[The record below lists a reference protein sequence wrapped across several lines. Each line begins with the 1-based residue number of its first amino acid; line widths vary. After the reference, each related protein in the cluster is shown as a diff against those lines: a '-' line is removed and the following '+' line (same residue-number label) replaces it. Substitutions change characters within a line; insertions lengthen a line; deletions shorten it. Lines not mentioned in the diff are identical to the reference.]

1 MDKYIEKW
9 KEDKKFRAK
18 IKLLLYGIF
27 LVIVIIYVTS
37 LKTEPIPVDEVDD
50 LNSEIKEENK
60 VITIPEKYNYLIKIE
75 IDDKNYTYSGEKNLE
90 QENIVKTSDDI
101 SSNYMFKNN
110 EYYVKDGELYIKT
123 TKEEVYDVVNYNYIN
138 LETIN
143 SYLSKA
149 ENNNSNQYLV
159 YLKDIILGQ
168 DTNEYFTISVDEN
181 KISIDYTP
189 LMKQFNPDIK
199 KYKVNIQINEIE

>member
-37 LKTEPIPVDEVDD
+37 LKNEPIPIDDVND
-50 LNSEIKEENK
+50 LNNEIREENK

-101 SSNYMFKNN
+101 RSNYIFKNN

-123 TKEEVYDVVNYNYIN
+123 TKEEVYDAVNYNYIN

-143 SYLSKA
+143 NYLSKA
-149 ENNNSNQYLV
+149 VNNNSNQYLV

>member
-50 LNSEIKEENK
+50 LNSEIKEEVQ

-101 SSNYMFKNN
+101 SSNYIFKNN

-123 TKEEVYDVVNYNYIN
+123 TKEAVYDAVNYNYIN

-143 SYLSKA
+143 NYLSKA
-149 ENNNSNQYLV
+149 VNNNSNQYLV

>member
-50 LNSEIKEENK
+50 LNSEITEKNK

-101 SSNYMFKNN
+101 SSNYIFKNN

-143 SYLSKA
+143 NYLSKA

>member
-37 LKTEPIPVDEVDD
+37 LKNEPIPIDDVND
-50 LNSEIKEENK
+50 LNNEIREENK

-101 SSNYMFKNN
+101 RSNYIFKNN

-123 TKEEVYDVVNYNYIN
+123 TKEEVYDAVNYNYIN

>member
-90 QENIVKTSDDI
+90 QENIVKTSGDI
-101 SSNYMFKNN
+101 SNNYIFKNN

-143 SYLSKA
+143 NYLSKA